1 MLRITKQAAAHLEEL
16 RTEKGF
22 DGPVGV
28 RFVRNGSRLGLTF
41 ARTPEKGY
49 GVVPRDGIAVY
60 LAPGCRRRPSG
71 RATEDQGTTLVLRR
85 RAMAR

>member
-1 MLRITKQAAAHLEEL
+1 MFRITKQAAAHLEEL

-41 ARTPEKGY
+41 ARTPEKGDR
-49 GVVPRDGIAVY
+49 VVPGDSIAVY
-60 LAPGCRRRPSG
+60 LAPVSPMHSSRRSSTPRP
-71 RATEDQGTTLVLRR
+71 RTV
-85 RAMAR
+85 ARCWS